1 MALKMKELPISE
13 RPYEKLEIY
22 GVKKL
27 SNAELLA
34 IIIKTGTKEETAIS
48 LAQKILNLN
57 QEKNI
62 DNLRFLQNVSI
73 EELCKIKGIGKIKA
87 MQIIAAFEIAKRI
100 KETSDV
106 QKIQIKNSQNVA
118 DLLMNEMKYEKR
130 EVAKVILLNGRN
142 IIQKIIDL
150 SYGGTNFTMLEPKE
164 VLYEAVKAGTSKIIV
179 AHNHPSGDATPSAAD
194 VNITRRLVAAAEMI
208 GLEVL
213 DHVVIAENRVSKC
226 DELFRGVIQS
236 LFWIEKGDL
245 EYGLVQFR
253 FKRYRYRFGNCKY
266 TCNIKR
272 KRNNISRAFSCCD
285 RQENG
290 KYCCNRRRSKRNA
303 W

>member
-142 IIQKIIDL
+142 IIQKL
-150 SYGGTNFTMLEPKE
+150 LTYPMVGQ
-164 VLYEAVKAGTSKIIV
+164 TSQ
-179 AHNHPSGDATPSAAD
+179 
-194 VNITRRLVAAAEMI
+194 
-208 GLEVL
+208 
-213 DHVVIAENRVSKC
+213 C
-226 DELFRGVIQS
+226 
-236 LFWIEKGDL
+236 
-245 EYGLVQFR
+245 
-253 FKRYRYRFGNCKY
+253 
-266 TCNIKR
+266 
-272 KRNNISRAFSCCD
+272 
-285 RQENG
+285 
-290 KYCCNRRRSKRNA
+290 
-303 W
+303 